1 MELLPNN
8 LFYIITDSTFL
19 DNLLKSQDIYS
30 LITDDYDFTALKR
43 ALNIVDD
50 SSLLPEVSSPE
61 GKKKALML
69 MLLLPWEKQ
78 TDQPTKHA
86 LLNLLKTDGCYSI
99 ARKLEI
105 LITELNYNS

>member
-19 DNLLKSQDIYS
+19 DNLLKSQDISS

-50 SSLLPEVSSPE
+50 GGLLPEVSSPE

-69 MLLLPWEKQ
+69 MLLLWEKQ

-86 LLNLLKTDGCYSI
+86 LLNSLKTDGCYSI